1 MEQEKQEAPVQG
13 KKKRLSTPLLIFI
26 ILMAV
31 TAVLCA
37 IVAGIWLHGR
47 SSLRNG
53 GSAPTVT
60 PGGTEQL
67 DSYTVLHDGKYY
79 RYKEHMVNLLLIGVD
94 SDNKP
99 AAPLPYGSDNQADVI
114 LVAALDTD
122 ANKMTLISVS
132 RDTMCDI
139 GVPDDTGEISG
150 VAHTQL
156 ALSFSNGDG
165 LYESCRLC
173 REAGPSC
180 FTACSSTAAPPFTWA
195 ASGGSTTPWAAS
207 PSTCW
212 TTIPS
217 PTFPGAGICTPGR
230 M

>member
-31 TAVLCA
+31 TVVLCA
-37 IVAGIWLHGR
+37 VVAGIWLHGR

-114 LVAALDTD
+114 LVAALDPD
-122 ANKMTLISVS
+122 L
-132 RDTMCDI
+132 R
-139 GVPDDTGEISG
+139 VPGHHVRHRRAG
-150 VAHTQL
+150 RHRRN
-156 ALSFSNGDG
+156 FRRGPHP
-165 LYESCRLC
+165 
-173 REAGPSC
+173 AGPVLLQRRR
-180 FTACSSTAAPPFTWA
+180 PV
-195 ASGGSTTPWAAS
+195 
-207 PSTCW
+207 
-212 TTIPS
+212 
-217 PTFPGAGICTPGR
+217 
-230 M
+230 

>member
-139 GVPDDTGEISG
+139 GVPVSYTHLDVYKRQIDRRFVGADVPG
-150 VAHTQL
+150 
-156 ALSFSNGDG
+156 
-165 LYESCRLC
+165 
-173 REAGPSC
+173 GPQKGRTPAS
-180 FTACSSTAAPPFTWA
+180 APIFIRTK
-195 ASGGSTTPWAAS
+195 GCTTRW
-207 PSTCW
+207 
-212 TTIPS
+212 
-217 PTFPGAGICTPGR
+217 R
-230 M
+230 R

>member
-1 MEQEKQEAPVQG
+1 MEQEKQTQLEQ

-79 RYKEHMVNLLLIGVD
+79 RYKDHMVNLLLIGVD

-114 LVAALDTD
+114 LVAALDTP
-122 ANKMTLISVS
+122 
-132 RDTMCDI
+132 RE
-139 GVPDDTGEISG
+139 EIWRPGRRS
-150 VAHTQL
+150 TW
-156 ALSFSNGDG
+156 
-165 LYESCRLC
+165 
-173 REAGPSC
+173 
-180 FTACSSTAAPPFTWA
+180 TKSSS
-195 ASGGSTTPWAAS
+195 ASGSSPPTTTTAPAS
-207 PSTCW
+207 
-212 TTIPS
+212 
-217 PTFPGAGICTPGR
+217 AGTW
-230 M
+230 

>member
-79 RYKEHMVNLLLIGVD
+79 RYKDHMVNLLLIGVD
-94 SDNKP
+94 SDDKP

-122 ANKMTLISVS
+122 ANRMTLISVS

-139 GVPDDTGEISG
+139 AVLDQNGQVSG
-150 VAHTQL
+150 AAHTQL
-156 ALSFSNGDG
+156 ALSYSNGDG

-173 REAGPSC
+173 QEAVSQL
-180 FTACSSTAAPPFTWA
+180 F
-195 ASGGSTTPWAAS
+195 
-207 PSTCW
+207 
-212 TTIPS
+212 
-217 PTFPGAGICTPGR
+217 
-230 M
+230 

>member
-79 RYKEHMVNLLLIGVD
+79 RYKDHMVNLLLIGVD
-94 SDNKP
+94 SDDKP

-122 ANKMTLISVS
+122 ANRMTLISVS

-139 GVPDDTGEISG
+139 AVLDQNGQVSG
-150 VAHTQL
+150 AAHTQL
-156 ALSFSNGDG
+156 ALSYSNGDG
-165 LYESCRLC
+165 LYESCR
-173 REAGPSC
+173 
-180 FTACSSTAAPPFTWA
+180 SSMAAPPLTWA

-207 PSTCW
+207 PSVCW

-217 PTFPGAGICTPGR
+217 PTFPGAGTCTPGR

>member
-1 MEQEKQEAPVQG
+1 MEQEKQTQPEQ

-31 TAVLCA
+31 TLTLCA
-37 IVAGIWLHGR
+37 VVAGIWLHGR
-47 SSLRNG
+47 SSLRNQG
-53 GSAPTVT
+53 AAPTDT
-60 PGGTEQL
+60 PDDTQQL

-79 RYKEHMVNLLLIGVD
+79 RYKDHMVNLLLIGVD

-122 ANKMTLISVS
+122 ANRMTLISVS

-139 GVPDDTGEISG
+139 AVLDQNGQVSG
-150 VAHTQL
+150 AAHTQL
-156 ALSFSNGDG
+156 ALSYSNGDG

-173 REAGPSC
+173 QEA
-180 FTACSSTAAPPFTWA
+180 AL
-195 ASGGSTTPWAAS
+195 
-207 PSTCW
+207 
-212 TTIPS
+212 
-217 PTFPGAGICTPGR
+217 
-230 M
+230 